1 MIIPRYA
8 ELVAQNSPA
17 MRFGMSARK
26 MLQNM
31 NSTRIIIEKFAKA
44 VMNPLTG
51 TDILHSAIILAFAMN
66 AALQKF
72 NSQLI
77 PTKSAV
83 MTLPVTGMNVKN
95 AVKSYM

>member
-1 MIIPRYA
+1 
-8 ELVAQNSPA
+8 
-17 MRFGMSARK
+17 
-26 MLQNM
+26 
-31 NSTRIIIEKFAKA
+31 
-44 VMNPLTG
+44 MNPLTG